1 MKQKFRNFFT
11 DSDGRVVVGQ
21 WPNVPLIIWLGS
33 ALLNRVIESPGLSS
47 ALTFLAFSAGGYWA
61 VLELARGDS
70 PFRRTLGAVVL
81 SVLAYGLVQQLLSL

>member
-1 MKQKFRNFFT
+1 MKHKLQDFFT
-11 DSDGRVVVGQ
+11 DREDKVVLGQ

-70 PFRRTLGAVVL
+70 PFRRTLGAAVL
-81 SVLAYGLVQQLLSL
+81 SVLAYGLVQQLLTS